1 MISPKKI
8 HQWITRALEEPFLRA
23 EMHRVEMSLPDKK
36 EPHLQLVAGGKKN
49 KPSGHSGEREKLE
62 RFAARMQG

>member
-8 HQWITRALEEPFLRA
+8 HQWVTRALEEPYLRA

-36 EPHLQLVAGGKKN
+36 EPQLQLIGGGKKS
-49 KPSGHSGEREKLE
+49 KLSGHSGEMKRPE

>member
-36 EPHLQLVAGGKKN
+36 EPQLQLVAGGKKD
-49 KPSGHSGEREKLE
+49 KLLGHSGEREKLE